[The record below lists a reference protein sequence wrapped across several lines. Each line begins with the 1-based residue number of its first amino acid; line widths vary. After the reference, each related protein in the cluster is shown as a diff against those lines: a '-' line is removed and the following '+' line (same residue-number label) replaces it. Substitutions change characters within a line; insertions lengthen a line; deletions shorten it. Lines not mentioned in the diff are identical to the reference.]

1 MSTLT
6 AFPSA
11 HVAAPAGAATTAM
24 GSVPA
29 VETHLDSET
38 FPDFAML
45 PAQNPNHSRE
55 EILMKPLDAALAP
68 APERSISRT
77 DAPRS
82 NAGQLGHGQL
92 ISAGSLRDLDAA
104 TGRGD
109 SVSAGAGSEA
119 AGSTR
124 SSIRS
129 GVDEVA
135 GSTWSAT
142 SEAARSIRS
151 GVDEAADSIRPGPD
165 EFSDSSWAW
174 RDRTVNSTRP
184 APEQAA
190 TAAMPNFLDR
200 QEVNAMIRKLRQS
213 VSLWKRIQNV
223 RVDDQLLEQ
232 VRDDLLSHQ
241 QLIR

>member
-1 MSTLT
+1 
-6 AFPSA
+6 
-11 HVAAPAGAATTAM
+11 
-24 GSVPA
+24 
-29 VETHLDSET
+29 
-38 FPDFAML
+38 
-45 PAQNPNHSRE
+45 
-55 EILMKPLDAALAP
+55 MKPLDAALAP
-68 APERSISRT
+68 APERSIGPT
-77 DAPRS
+77 EAPLS
-82 NAGQLGHGQL
+82 DAGQFGHGQL

-109 SVSAGAGSEA
+109 SVSAVAGSEA
-119 AGSTR
+119 TG
-124 SSIRS
+124 
-129 GVDEVA
+129 
-135 GSTWSAT
+135 
-142 SEAARSIRS
+142 SIRS
-151 GVDEAADSIRPGPD
+151 GVDEAAGSIRSAVDASDD
-165 EFSDSSWAW
+165 EFSDSAWSEVGEFADSVLRPSAGEAADSVRAW
-174 RDRTVNSTRP
+174 RNRTVDSTRP

>member
-1 MSTLT
+1 
-6 AFPSA
+6 
-11 HVAAPAGAATTAM
+11 M

-29 VETHLDSET
+29 VETPLDS
-38 FPDFAML
+38 AML
-45 PAQNPNHSRE
+45 PAQNPKHSRE

-68 APERSISRT
+68 APERSIGPTEAPLS
-77 DAPRS
+77 DAGRF
-82 NAGQLGHGQL
+82 GHGQL

-109 SVSAGAGSEA
+109 SVSAVDGSEA
-119 AGSTR
+119 AGSL
-124 SSIRS
+124 RS
-129 GVDEVA
+129 GVDEIADSAWSSA
-135 GSTWSAT
+135 G
-142 SEAARSIRS
+142 
-151 GVDEAADSIRPGPD
+151 EAADSAWPSVD
-165 EFSDSSWAW
+165 ELADSSWTW
-174 RDRTVNSTRP
+174 RDRTVDSTRP
-184 APEQAA
+184 APEHAA
-190 TAAMPNFLDR
+190 TAGMPNFLDR